1 MAIKRICTIC
11 EREVEESEG
20 THVCPIQQ
28 EADSTEFD
36 RVNYESPKP
45 WTRTSKIGTWTLV
58 AVAAATLVGVAIGLS
73 ISISESAALQSS
85 NQASLDAIK
94 AKKAVKAQEKLLEN
108 AQAALSD
115 ASAALAASEST
126 PNVDQERNLVARW
139 MANLQTS
146 IEASNYKSIRTDMN
160 TLNECVESLM
170 QLVSPVAVEAA
181 SPDSPPVSKT
191 ETQRWAGTLGSDIIS
206 NRCQGR
212 PGSGSYYYY
221 WYFGRWIDN
230 DMIWSITEQQNG
242 DGLVQAIRFTALG
255 GGTWEIG
262 PTDESPIED
271 DPFNSIGESPLICE
285 SFTATQ

>member
-11 EREVEESEG
+11 EREVGESEE

-45 WTRTSKIGTWTLV
+45 WTRTTKIVTWTLV
-58 AVAAATLVGVAIGLS
+58 AAALVGVAVGLS

-94 AKKAVKAQEKLLEN
+94 AKKAVKGQEKLLEK
-108 AQAALSD
+108 AQSALSD

-146 IEASNYKSIRTDMN
+146 IEESNYKSITTDMN
-160 TLNECVESLM
+160 TLNECIESLM
-170 QLVSPVAVEAA
+170 QLVSPVAVEADPA

-191 ETQRWAGTLGSDIIS
+191 ETQRWAGTLGTDIIS

-212 PGSGSYYYY
+212 PGTGSYFYY
-221 WYFGRWIDN
+221 WRFGRWVGQ

-255 GGTWEIG
+255 GGTWEVG
-262 PTDESPIED
+262 PTDESPIQD

-285 SFTATQ
+285 TFTASQ

>member
-11 EREVEESEG
+11 EREVGESEE

-45 WTRTSKIGTWTLV
+45 WTRTTKIVTWTLV
-58 AVAAATLVGVAIGLS
+58 AAALVGVAVGLS

-94 AKKAVKAQEKLLEN
+94 AKKAVKGQEKLLEK
-108 AQAALSD
+108 AQSALSD

-146 IEASNYKSIRTDMN
+146 IEASNYKSITTDMN
-160 TLNECVESLM
+160 TLNECIESLM
-170 QLVSPVAVEAA
+170 QLVSPVAVEADPA

-212 PGSGSYYYY
+212 PGTGSYFYY
-221 WYFGRWIDN
+221 WRFGRWVGQ

-255 GGTWEIG
+255 GGTWEVG
-262 PTDESPIED
+262 PTDESPIQD

-285 SFTATQ
+285 TFTASQ